1 MRRMMRA
8 GAPYYAAVAALHALA
23 LTMLFLAARQA
34 PILPGLGLLA
44 YTLGLRHAFDADH
57 IAAVDNTVRRLLQL
71 KRDPNGVG
79 FFFSLGHST
88 IVFLM
93 ALLLG
98 LTGAW
103 ARDHMPGFEAVGGV
117 IGATV
122 SGLFLLLTAAFN
134 AAALAGMARAF
145 HRLRERHRAGDV
157 AGGAG
162 GVGDTGVAGGAG
174 VGGADI
180 DALLDRRGLL
190 TRVCRRLFG
199 FVTHSWQIYPIGLL
213 FGLGFDTATEVALL
227 AMSAGATT
235 SSVPLFGTL
244 SLPLLFASGMCL
256 MDTTDSVVM
265 TGAYRW
271 AFDTPVRKLYYNL
284 TITLASVTAAVV
296 IGGVELLQ
304 VAGSALGLDGGFWAW
319 VQGLDFNG
327 LGYAMVVVFVGFW
340 IVSGVVWKVGH
351 VERRWS

>member
-23 LTMLFLAARQA
+23 LTLLFLAARQA

-57 IAAVDNTVRRLLQL
+57 IAAVDNTVRKLLQL

-103 ARDHMPGFEAVGGV
+103 ARDRMPGFQAVGGV
-117 IGATV
+117 IGATI

-145 HRLRERHRAGDV
+145 RRLRERHRGAAG
-157 AGGAG
+157 APGAG
-162 GVGDTGVAGGAG
+162 AAG
-174 VGGADI
+174 VSGADI

-190 TRVCRRLFG
+190 PRLCGRLFAV
-199 FVTHSWQIYPIGLL
+199 VTRSWQVYPIGLL

-235 SSVPLFGTL
+235 SSVPLAGTL
-244 SLPLLFASGMCL
+244 ALPLLFASGMCL

-304 VAGSALGLDGGFWAW
+304 VVGSALGLDGGFWAW

-327 LGYAMVVVFVGFW
+327 LGYAMAAVFVGFW
-340 IVSGVVWKVGH
+340 IASGVVWKVGH
-351 VERRWS
+351 VARRWS